1 MSISG
6 IGSGGGFDLSKMASS
21 MATKIVKELDTDQ
34 SGSVNKSEFVSGMTA
49 KGVSATDASAKFD
62 SIDTQKTG
70 SISQSDIETDIKSS
84 APKDGAPPAGGAKP
98 PAGAKGAPPV
108 AGGGGGQASG
118 SSSSSSSSSSST
130 KSYDKADANEDGTV
144 SQVEELLYSL
154 KHPEAISSSDNKTST
169 QPLGKTI
176 DVKA

>member
-6 IGSGGGFDLSKMASS
+6 IGNGGGFDLSKMASS

-62 SIDTQKTG
+62 SIDTKKTG
-70 SISQSDIETDIKSS
+70 AISQSDIEMDIKSS
-84 APKDGAPPAGGAKP
+84 TPKDGPPSGGGAKP
-98 PAGAKGAPPV
+98 PSGAKGAPPV

-118 SSSSSSSSSSST
+118 TSSSSSSSST
-130 KSYDKADANEDGTV
+130 KSYEKADTNKDGTV
-144 SQVEELLYSL
+144 SEVEQLLYSL
-154 KHPEAISSSDNKTST
+154 KHPEATSSSDNKTST
-169 QPLGKTI
+169 QALGNSI

>member
-34 SGSVNKSEFVSGMTA
+34 SGSVNKAEFVTGMTA

-62 SIDTQKTG
+62 SIDTEKTG
-70 SISQSDIETDIKSS
+70 SISQSDIETNIKSS
-84 APKDGAPPAGGAKP
+84 APKDGAPPGG
-98 PAGAKGAPPV
+98 GAKGAPP
-108 AGGGGGQASG
+108 AGGGGQANGST
-118 SSSSSSSSSSST
+118 SSSSSSSS
-130 KSYDKADANEDGTV
+130 KSYEKADTNKDGTV
-144 SQVEELLYSL
+144 SQVEQLLYSM
-154 KHPEAISSSDNKTST
+154 KHPEATSSSDNKTTT

-176 DVKA
+176 DVQA